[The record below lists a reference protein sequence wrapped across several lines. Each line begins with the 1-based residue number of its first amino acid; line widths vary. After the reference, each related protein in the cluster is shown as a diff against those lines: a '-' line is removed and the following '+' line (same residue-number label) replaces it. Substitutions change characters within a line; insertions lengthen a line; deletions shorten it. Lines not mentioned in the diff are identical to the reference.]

1 MFRGISIRL
10 SPDFSKETL
19 AYKKELARNMQN
31 HEKQGPT
38 AKIALPGKAII
49 QNQRADKE
57 LPREEKTK
65 GVHQQTIIIL
75 NVKGI
80 YLRKR
85 SKP

>member
-1 MFRGISIRL
+1 MAERGPNYL
-10 SPDFSKETL
+10 NNPG
-19 AYKKELARNMQN
+19 N
-31 HEKQGPT
+31 EKQEPT
-38 AKIALPGKAII
+38 AKIALPSKDII
-49 QNQRADKE
+49 QNQMADKE